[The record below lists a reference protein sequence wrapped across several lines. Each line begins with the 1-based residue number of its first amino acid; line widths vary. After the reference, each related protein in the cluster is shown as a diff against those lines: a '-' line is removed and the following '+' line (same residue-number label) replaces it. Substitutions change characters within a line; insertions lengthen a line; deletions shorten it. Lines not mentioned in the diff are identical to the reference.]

1 MSRNI
6 TQADVLRIGR
16 ACAAIEFGRTLLRQ
30 SGADKAADYAQ
41 RCLKSA
47 KGALRHAEGRY
58 QRGKA
63 PREEAPP
70 IP

>member
-1 MSRNI
+1 MSRNF

-41 RCLKSA
+41 RCMLIRLNP
-47 KGALRHAEGRY
+47 KGE
-58 QRGKA
+58 
-63 PREEAPP
+63 
-70 IP
+70 I